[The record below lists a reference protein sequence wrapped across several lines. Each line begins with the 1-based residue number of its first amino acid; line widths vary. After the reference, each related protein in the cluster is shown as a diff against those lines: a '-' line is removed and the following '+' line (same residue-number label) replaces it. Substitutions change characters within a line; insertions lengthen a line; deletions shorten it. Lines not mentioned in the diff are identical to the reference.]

1 MDRIFG
7 TLPGGEAVRCF
18 TLTRGALSCEGLTY
32 GAALR
37 SLTVPDRAG
46 KPVDVVLGYDELDSY
61 VNGRRFLGAVAGRF
75 ANRIGGASFE
85 LGGKTY
91 KLFANEGKN
100 TLHGGKSG
108 FNEKNWTAEAAGE
121 DFVTLSLV
129 SPDGDEGFPGTL
141 RASVTYRLEEDGLR
155 LVYRAVSD
163 ADTLCNLTNH
173 SYFNLA
179 GHGSGPVPEQTIR
192 LFASRYT
199 PTDAASIP
207 TGEIAEVAGTP
218 MDLREPTPIGAHI
231 DEDFVQLRQAGG
243 YDHDWLVDGE
253 AGVLRP
259 AAEAFSAATGIR
271 MTVLTD
277 RPAIQFY
284 AGNFLGG
291 GPAGK
296 GGAEYGKRC
305 GFCLETQ
312 CCPDAPHHPNLPGA
326 FLAAG
331 EEYHTETVFRFS
343 TIDYRLSTIGDL

>member
-7 TLPGGEAVRCF
+7 TLPGGGEVRCF
-18 TLTRGALSCEGLTY
+18 TLRKGALSAEVLTY

-37 SLTVPDRAG
+37 ALTVPDRAG
-46 KPVDVVLGYDELDSY
+46 KPVDVVLGYDSLEDY

-85 LGGKTY
+85 LNGVTY
-91 KLFANEGKN
+91 PLFANEGKN
-100 TLHGGKSG
+100 TLHGGRRG
-108 FNEKNWTAEAAGE
+108 FNEKNWTAEAAG
-121 DFVTLSLV
+121 DDYVTLSLT

-141 RASVTYRLEEDGLR
+141 RASITYRLEEDGLR
-155 LVYRAVSD
+155 LSYRAVSD

-173 SYFNLA
+173 SYFNLS
-179 GHGSGPVPEQTIR
+179 GHASGPVLGQTIR

-207 TGEIAEVAGTP
+207 TGEITAVAGTP

-231 DEDFVQLRQAGG
+231 DEDFVQLRQAHG
-243 YDHDWLVDGE
+243 YDHNWLVDGE
-253 AGVLRP
+253 AGALRP
-259 AAEAFSAATGIR
+259 AAEAKSAETGIT

-277 RPAIQFY
+277 RPALQFY

-291 GPAGK
+291 SLPGK
-296 GGAEYGKRC
+296 GGAVYGNRC

-312 CCPDAPHHPNLPGA
+312 CCPDAPHHPHFPGA
-326 FLAAG
+326 LLKAG
-331 EEYHTETVFRFS
+331 EEYRTDTVFRFS
-343 TIDYRLSTIGDL
+343 AEE